1 VLQNQQI
8 KWKKAN
14 RANVGMSN
22 SASLE
27 PPGSQLY
34 FIALLPPP
42 AVRQDIRRLQEYVSE
57 TYASKVALKSP
68 PHITLQPP
76 FTLAACDVPLLTH
89 VLAAVA
95 VMAPPVE
102 IELSGFSAIAPRV
115 VFLDVAAA
123 PSLAELQLLLADRL
137 QTQCGVAKEV
147 PRRRHYHPHL
157 TIAFRDLKRRQF
169 GALWEEVRERS
180 VHYAFTVTDL
190 TLLWHDGK
198 RWQVDSEFAL
208 SGS

>member
-1 VLQNQQI
+1 MNT
-8 KWKKAN
+8 
-14 RANVGMSN
+14 
-22 SASLE
+22 SASSGSS
-27 PPGSQLY
+27 GSQLY

-57 TYASKVALKSP
+57 TYASKAALKSP

-95 VMAPPVE
+95 DIASPVE
-102 IELSGFSAIAPRV
+102 IELSGFSAFAPRV

-123 PSLAELQLLLADRL
+123 PGLVELQLLLVDRL
-137 QTQCGVAKEV
+137 QTQCGVAEKV
-147 PRRRHYHPHL
+147 SRRRHYHPHL
-157 TIAFRDLKRRQF
+157 TVAFRNLKRRQF

-180 VHYAFTVTDL
+180 VHYAFTVTNL

-198 RWQVDSEFAL
+198 RWQVDCEFAL